1 MTIPLP
7 CPDGEL
13 LAALMRGSISSEE
26 ETQAVERHLSECA
39 QCRAVADLIAGIDEP
54 SDDSAGE

>member
-1 MTIPLP
+1 MTVPLP

-26 ETQAVERHLSECA
+26 ETQAIERHLSECA
-39 QCRAVADLIAGIDEP
+39 QCRLVADLITGIDESP
-54 SDDSAGE
+54 DEPAGE

>member
-26 ETQAVERHLSECA
+26 ETLAIEKHLAECA
-39 QCRAVADLIAGIDEP
+39 QCRLVADLIAGIDESP
-54 SDDSAGE
+54 AEPVGE

>member
-7 CPDGEL
+7 CHDGEL

-26 ETQAVERHLSECA
+26 ETLAIEQHLSECA
-39 QCRAVADLIAGIDEP
+39 QCRLVADLIAGIDEA
-54 SDDSAGE
+54 SDEPLGE